1 VRAATLGRLVRL
13 AEPARDY
20 TALQSALA
28 AAVQGVLASGEYVQD
43 TQVAALEQELAD
55 RCGVAHAVATASGT
69 MALLIALR
77 ALGIGPGDEVITAP
91 YTSVCTTAAI
101 THSGAAIRFADVKPE
116 TLTLDPER
124 AAVAVTPRTRAL
136 LPVHLHGLPAEMDTL
151 RAVAERHGLAVVE
164 DAALALGA
172 RYRGQPAGSLGHA
185 AAVSFA
191 PSKILGGVGWGGV
204 LLTHDPE
211 AARLARQL
219 AGFGPAPE
227 TEGTAVDVEGYN
239 AQMSALQAAALRVKL
254 AHLDAWLA
262 RRRAIAARYAAAC
275 DRLGLARLHP
285 PAHTSP
291 AWRTFVVLAP
301 DRDAALAHFRAAGVE
316 AAPHFVPALHLRP
329 LYRRLGYG
337 RGDFPAAEAA
347 VDRLLC
353 LPVHPQLTEAEV
365 NRVIAALEGLAG

>member
-1 VRAATLGRLVRL
+1 M
-13 AEPARDY
+13 D
-20 TALQSALA
+20 
-28 AAVQGVLASGEYVQD
+28 
-43 TQVAALEQELAD
+43 
-55 RCGVAHAVATASGT
+55 
-69 MALLIALR
+69 ALR
-77 ALGIGPGDEVITAP
+77 
-91 YTSVCTTAAI
+91 S
-101 THSGAAIRFADVKPE
+101 
-116 TLTLDPER
+116 
-124 AAVAVTPRTRAL
+124 
-136 LPVHLHGLPAEMDTL
+136 
-151 RAVAERHGLAVVE
+151 VAERHGLVVVE

-172 RYRGQPAGSLGHA
+172 RYRGRPACSLGHA

-204 LLTHDPE
+204 LLTHDRE

-219 AGFGPAPE
+219 AGFGPTPE

-254 AHLDAWLA
+254 AHLDVWLA

-275 DRLGLARLHP
+275 DQLGLARLHP

-291 AWRTFVVLAP
+291 AWRTFAVLAP
-301 DRDAALAHFRAAGVE
+301 DRDAALAQFRTAGIE

-353 LPVHPQLTEAEV
+353 LPVHPQLSEAEV
-365 NRVIAALEGLAG
+365 NRVIAVLEGLAG